1 MGRAV
6 VLCERHV
13 KAHVDAL
20 IASRVSCQ
28 VPSLSASRPTAAHP
42 IQPSPSGE
50 R

>member
-20 IASRVSCQ
+20 IASRVSYQ
-28 VPSLSASRPTAAHP
+28 LLWH
-42 IQPSPSGE
+42 
-50 R
+50 

>member
-20 IASRVSCQ
+20 VASRVSCQ
-28 VPSLSASRPTAAHP
+28 VLSLSASRPTAAHP